1 MGFGR
6 FLKRGM
12 EIYAN
17 AFSEG
22 EYNRLKEQHETER
35 EIKAR
40 QDLEKRHINEKQIR
54 ALRNR
59 YRPGGGLLGANPRGV
74 DVMTSTGLPTKFGTT

>member
-1 MGFGR
+1 MSFIGDLIG
-6 FLKRGM
+6 KGNM
-12 EIYAN
+12 EYTEENNEDEVRLAQQQ
-17 AFSEG
+17 ASEKQ
-22 EYNRLKEQHETER
+22 RIAQ
-35 EIKAR
+35 
-40 QDLEKRHINEKQIR
+40 KQIR